1 MSAEAS
7 GHGLRVLMI
16 SSEWPSAE
24 HPRSGVFIEQQVRFL
39 RNAGVDVE
47 VVAFRGAKDPRRY
60 VRAWIEVRRR
70 LRANDHHL
78 VHAQFGQS
86 GLLALPKR
94 LPLVVTFRGSDL
106 QGIVGRQGRYLWSGR
121 VLRAASR
128 IVARVADRIIVVSTS
143 LVTYLPKSR
152 ASHVIP
158 SGLDL
163 DLFQPGAKQA
173 ARERLGLPPAR
184 RLILFGGNPEV
195 AEKRFALAREAV
207 DRLHRPDVDLVVAR
221 GVLRELVPIYM
232 NACDALLLTSRHEG
246 SPNMIKEALA
256 CNLPVVSVAV
266 GAVRS
271 GLRKVRGC
279 GLCGGDC
286 PARLRRGIETVL
298 ADAGPFDGRS
308 GVTDLDEADL
318 CRRLIAIYREV
329 A

>member
-7 GHGLRVLMI
+7 GQGLRVLMI

-24 HPRSGVFIEQQVRFL
+24 HPGSGVFIEQQARFL
-39 RNAGVDVE
+39 RRAGVDVD
-47 VVAFRGAKDPRRY
+47 VFAFRGAKDPSRY
-60 VRAWIEVRRR
+60 LRAWIDVQRR
-70 LRANDHHL
+70 LRGDDHHL

-106 QGIVGRQGRYLWSGR
+106 QGIVGRHGRYLWSGR

-128 IVARVADRIIVVSTS
+128 IAARFADRIIVVSAS
-143 LVTYLPKSR
+143 LGQHLPGSR
-152 ASHVIP
+152 AYHVIP

-163 DLFQPGAKQA
+163 ELFQPGAKDA
-173 ARERLGLPPAR
+173 ARQRLRLPASR
-184 RLILFGGNPEV
+184 RLILFGGNPDV
-195 AEKRFALAREAV
+195 AEKRFVLAREAV
-207 DRLHRPDVDLVVAR
+207 DRLHRSDVDLVVAK
-221 GVLRELVPIYM
+221 GVSRELVPTYM

-246 SPNMIKEALA
+246 SPNMVKEALA

-266 GAVRS
+266 GDVRERLS
-271 GLRKVRGC
+271 QVRGC
-279 GLCGGDC
+279 ALCEDDR
-286 PARLRRGIETVL
+286 PETIARGIETVL
-298 ADAGPFDGRS
+298 ADTRPFDGRL
-308 GVTDLDEADL
+308 GVTDLDEAAL